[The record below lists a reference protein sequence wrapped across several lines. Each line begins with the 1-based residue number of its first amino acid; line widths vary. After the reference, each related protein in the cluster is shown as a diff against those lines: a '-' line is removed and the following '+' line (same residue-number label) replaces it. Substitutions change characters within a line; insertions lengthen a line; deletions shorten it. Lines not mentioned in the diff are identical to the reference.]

1 MADSD
6 ADLELR
12 ARRALGDEDW
22 PTATAALRQLQQRHP
37 QHPEVLDLLGYSLVM
52 GGAPAEALPVL
63 HGALDAGGRSP
74 WIPHKLGD
82 AHRALQQAE
91 QAADWFE
98 TALAWGSDSLLTARN
113 LLEVLH
119 ALTPERALERLER
132 FAEAEPVDWLAPPLW
147 LQGAEAAAQR
157 VVGSD
162 LARWLCDRHC
172 PVAAVRALVWQD
184 HLARLDGTAA
194 LALLRRQP
202 QPGEQALR
210 QRLERLLEGGE
221 GMAGG
226 EGRQQ
231 F

>member
-6 ADLELR
+6 ADLELQ
-12 ARRALGDEDW
+12 ARRALGAEDW

-37 QHPEVLDLLGYSLVM
+37 QHPEVLDLLGFSLVM

-91 QAADWFE
+91 AAADWFE
-98 TALAWGSDSLLTARN
+98 TALAWGSDSPLSPRN

-119 ALTPERALERLER
+119 SLDPERALGRLER
-132 FAEAEPVDWLAPPLW
+132 FAAAEPIDWGRRPLW
-147 LQGAEAAAQR
+147 LQGAEAAAVR

-162 LARWLCDRHC
+162 LARWLCDHGC
-172 PVAAVRALVWQD
+172 PEAPVRALVWQD
-184 HLARLDGTAA
+184 HLARLDGAGA

-202 QPGEQALR
+202 QPEEQALR
-210 QRLERLLEGGE
+210 PRLVRLLQGGE

-226 EGRQQ
+226 
-231 F
+231 

>member
-6 ADLELR
+6 ADLELQ
-12 ARRALGDEDW
+12 ARRALGAEDW
-22 PTATAALRQLQQRHP
+22 PTATMALRQLQQRHP
-37 QHPEVLDLLGYSLVM
+37 QHPEVLDLLGFSLVM

-63 HGALDAGGRSP
+63 HGALEAGGRSP

-91 QAADWFE
+91 AAAEWFE
-98 TALAWGSDSLLTARN
+98 TALAWGSDSPLTARN
-113 LLEVLH
+113 LLEVLQTL
-119 ALTPERALERLER
+119 APERASERLER
-132 FAEAEPVDWLAPPLW
+132 FAAAEPIDWTAPPLW
-147 LQGAEAAAQR
+147 LQGAEAAAVR

-162 LARWLCDRHC
+162 LAGWLCERGC
-172 PVAAVRALVWQD
+172 PAAAVRALVWQD
-184 HLARLDGTAA
+184 HLARLDGDGA

-221 GMAGG
+221 GMTGG
-226 EGRQQ
+226 
-231 F
+231 